1 MRRNGWTLL
10 FHPCM
15 SEQIRE
21 VHQASERARRT
32 NPEGA
37 ETNANVKLFAAMSRL
52 MLDVIPDDP
61 ARKAYRQGK
70 TLGPRYRHWRRAKFA
85 QRFRVFFRFDTKSK
99 VIVYAWINDHH
110 TLRAEGARSD
120 PYAVFSKMLARN
132 NPPRRLDRAATFI
145 KTRLGLIRKE

>member
-70 TLGPRYRHWRRAKFA
+70 TLAPDTGTGAGRSSHNASACSSASTPNRR
-85 QRFRVFFRFDTKSK
+85 
-99 VIVYAWINDHH
+99 
-110 TLRAEGARSD
+110 
-120 PYAVFSKMLARN
+120 
-132 NPPRRLDRAATFI
+132 
-145 KTRLGLIRKE
+145 